1 MPCTAC
7 SLSLAVEHWRRDEDR
22 ETRENKDVIKC
33 VRAMICTQM
42 TRTARGWNYITA
54 GVSLR
59 TRVSSVASVVM
70 FGCAIFKENCKH
82 QYLRPSICAIWAST
96 ALILTITA
104 TISWLTNLLTK
115 IWLPNIL
122 INDHHF
128 SHLSSRKS
136 NFCWL
141 QLIKYEGLLLFLVI
155 TDSKWRLLAC
165 WRCHFRLFLGL
176 LLTNSTFLLMLC
188 LRSLGLHRL
197 CQGKKKKKKLQ
208 MWICAPLTGNASI
221 LRKPE
226 EVPGKLPRVQ

>member
-1 MPCTAC
+1 MKLYHGRCIAQNPSKFSGECG
-7 SLSLAVEHWRRDEDR
+7 
-22 ETRENKDVIKC
+22 DVWMC
-33 VRAMICTQM
+33 
-42 TRTARGWNYITA
+42 N
-54 GVSLR
+54 L
-59 TRVSSVASVVM
+59 
-70 FGCAIFKENCKH
+70 KENCKH

-197 CQGKKKKKKLQ
+197 CQGKKKKKKTANVNL
-208 MWICAPLTGNASI
+208 CTLD
-221 LRKPE
+221 RKCINS
-226 EVPGKLPRVQ
+226 